1 MTTDAEAHGEMRPI
15 GLYARVRSFFAC
27 GRALAGKYPA
37 VAIVVVFF
45 LLLAGLLGNQ
55 LAPYAPDAVNFG
67 VSLAPPFWL
76 EGGSFA
82 HILGTDQLGRDLLSR
97 LIVGTKVSLLTAGA
111 AIFVGGSI
119 GVALGLIAGYVG
131 GLVEMIIMRIV
142 DAFLALP
149 FILMALAFVAALGT
163 GLGNIM
169 LVMALTN
176 WARYAR
182 LVRSEVVSVKQRDF
196 VTLAHIAGVSA
207 IGITLWHILPNIMGS
222 VFVLAVLDIG
232 RSIILEASLS
242 FLGLGIQPPDV
253 SWGLILADGR
263 TYMTFAWWLTVLPGL
278 AIVISVLSFNA
289 LGEWFKRK
297 WDPRS
302 DL

>member
-1 MTTDAEAHGEMRPI
+1 VTADTQSPVSYRLRRIRSRVLPAWRRLYLRQYPI
-15 GLYARVRSFFAC
+15 T
-27 GRALAGKYPA
+27 
-37 VAIVVVFF
+37 AIVVALI
-45 LLLAGLLGNQ
+45 LLLAGFFGNWI
-55 LAPYAPDAVNFG
+55 APYPADAVNLG
-67 VSLAPPFWL
+67 IPLAPPFWL
-76 EGGSFA
+76 EGGTFA
-82 HILGTDQLGRDLLSR
+82 NVFGTDQLGRDLFSR
-97 LIVGTKVSLLTAGA
+97 LILGTKVSLLTAAA
-111 AIFVGGSI
+111 AIFLGGSI

-131 GLVEMIIMRIV
+131 GVVEMIIMRIV

-182 LVRSEVVSVKQRDF
+182 LVRSEVVSIKRRDF

-207 IGITLWHILPNIMGS
+207 IGVTLRHILPNIMGS
-222 VFVLAVLDIG
+222 VLVLAVLDIG

-278 AIVISVLSFNA
+278 AIVGAVLSFNA
-289 LGEWFKRK
+289 LGEWLKRK
-297 WDPRS
+297 WDPRF